1 MPSIT
6 VPSLKQR
13 VLHSGSWAL
22 FGHVASQALRFGG
35 NLVLTRLLFPEA
47 FGMMTLVTALM
58 IGALMLTDIGITPG
72 VVRAERGEDPDFL
85 HTAWLLQIGH
95 GVLVALAMCALARP
109 TASHFE
115 QPELRGLVFGAAL
128 VPLISG
134 FTSIKMALALRK
146 VQSKPLVVLD
156 IGVQFVGLL
165 LTMALAW
172 WQASVW
178 ALVWGQVLGALV
190 RVVVSHLLLGR
201 LRARLFIDRD
211 AVRSIL
217 HFGGWVTLSSAL
229 TFAAGEGSKLV
240 SGSMLSLKALGLLGL
255 ATGLSGM
262 MVQAVHSV
270 VNRSL
275 FPAYAEVYRSG
286 DKHRFA
292 RTVERARLA
301 QVAVG
306 GAFSALLVLLGPWL
320 IHLLYDDRYRAAGPM
335 LQILALGQG
344 VGLLLA
350 SYTGVLWAMSKVGLS
365 ALLLGIQTLITWG
378 CMGAG
383 AALSGEIGVIWGMAA
398 ANAASYPVNAFVY
411 RRLGLLSL
419 KIDLPVFIVAAA
431 LLAWLLNTL

>member
-1 MPSIT
+1 MASST
-6 VPSLKQR
+6 VLSLKQR

-47 FGMMTLVTALM
+47 FGLMTLVTALM
-58 IGALMLTDIGITPG
+58 VGAAMLTDIGITPG

-95 GVLVALAMCALARP
+95 GVLVALAMCALAWP
-109 TASHFE
+109 MAAHFG

-128 VPLISG
+128 VPLVSG
-134 FTSIKMALALRK
+134 FTSIKLALALRK

-156 IGVQFVGLL
+156 VGVQFVGLL
-165 LTMALAW
+165 LTVVLAW
-172 WQASVW
+172 SQASVW
-178 ALVWGQVLGALV
+178 ALVWGQVLSALV
-190 RVVVSHLLLGR
+190 RMIVSHLLLGR

-217 HFGGWVTLSSAL
+217 HFGGWVTLSSAM
-229 TFAAGEGSKLV
+229 TFASGEGSKLV
-240 SGSMLSLKALGLLGL
+240 SGSMLSLKTLGLLGL
-255 ATGLSGM
+255 ATGLAGLM
-262 MVQAVHSV
+262 LQAIHSV

-286 DKHRFA
+286 DMDRFA
-292 RTVERARLA
+292 RTVQRARLA

-306 GAFSALLVLLGPWL
+306 GVFSALLVLLGPWL
-320 IHLLYDDRYRAAGPM
+320 IDLLYDDRYSAAGPM

-350 SYTGVLWAMSKVGLS
+350 SYAGVLWAMSKVALS
-365 ALLLGIQTLITWG
+365 AVMLGIQTLITWV
-378 CMGAG
+378 CMGVG

-398 ANAASYPVNAFVY
+398 ASLVTYPVHAVIY
-411 RRLGLLSL
+411 RRFGLLSL
-419 KIDLPVFIVAAA
+419 KIDLPVLAVAA
-431 LLAWLLNTL
+431 LLLVLLLRTH